1 MVTPFGLDSP
11 IQVDHKQG
19 SEYLPVYVYTYGCD
33 NDLVGVFGGG
43 PGHFWF
49 STLDKHNIKREK
61 EKNIRTITTCNKH
74 GVKDKN
80 FIVDG
85 FQPKPE
91 EEKQRMKIVCIGCNQ
106 EKYLE
111 HIA

>member
-1 MVTPFGLDSP
+1 MFTPMGVTM
-11 IQVDHKQG
+11 
-19 SEYLPVYVYTYGCD
+19 T
-33 NDLVGVFGGG
+33 VGVFGGG

-61 EKNIRTITTCNKH
+61 EKHIRTITTCNKH

>member
-1 MVTPFGLDSP
+1 MDQDIFGFQL
-11 IQVDHKQG
+11 
-19 SEYLPVYVYTYGCD
+19 
-33 NDLVGVFGGG
+33 
-43 PGHFWF
+43 
-49 STLDKHNIKREK
+49 STNIIYK
-61 EKNIRTITTCNKH
+61 EKKEKHIRTITTCNKH